1 MEIYEIISCN
11 LLSISMLNRLNIM
24 NEKIIIYDIVN
35 KKGFIFDK
43 KLFINSNS
51 EEIKDIIDK

>member
-51 EEIKDIIDK
+51 EEINDIIDK

>member
-24 NEKIIIYDIVN
+24 NEKIIIYAIVN
-35 KKGFIFDK
+35 KNGFIFDK

-51 EEIKDIIDK
+51 EEINDIIDK